1 VISIKRIIGVIGF
14 ICLFLIAGCSEQ
26 TTTEKTDSSQ
36 IKPGDISSYEDTFV
50 AEQIEE
56 NIDDDDSLESV
67 KLLISPA
74 PMPDPENEGHY
85 LWGDSHVWQ
94 IVVEDDG
101 KRYELFNDNVQ
112 GLGELFIVNEEE
124 GKNTI
129 AFLTK
134 GTTLGLFLINYNKE
148 GYFEMKESYN
158 KGPILH
164 RSNVK

>member
-1 VISIKRIIGVIGF
+1 VISIKRIIAF
-14 ICLFLIAGCSEQ
+14 ICLLLVAGCSDQ

-36 IKPGDISSYEDTFV
+36 IKPGEISSYEDSFV

-56 NIDDDDSLESV
+56 NIDDDENVESI

-74 PMPDPENEGHY
+74 PMPDPEKEGHY

-94 IVVEDDG
+94 IVVEDEG
-101 KRYELFNDNVQ
+101 KKYELFNDNVQ
-112 GLGELFIVNEEE
+112 GLAELFIVNEEE

-134 GTTLGLFLINYNKE
+134 GTTLGLYLFKYNQD
-148 GYFEMKESYN
+148 GYFEMRESYN
-158 KGPILH
+158 NGPILH